1 MAGEVNIR
9 FSGVEKRLGRQQVL
23 RGVDLE
29 ARRGECLVV
38 IGRSGGGK
46 SVLLKHLIGL
56 MKPDRGRIE
65 VNGQDVVPLTE
76 AELVPV
82 RKKVGIVFQGGAL
95 FDSIDVETN
104 IAFPLREDKG
114 LAEAEIRGRVREVLD
129 AVGMLGQ
136 EKKMPGQLSGGMKK
150 RVALARAIVRRPEII
165 LYDEPTTG
173 LDPIMADSIDQ
184 LIVRMRERYGVTN
197 IVVTHDMRSAFTV
210 ADRIAMLHEG
220 RIYTVQEPAAIRDSR
235 DPIIYNFVNGISKEE
250 AATP

>member
-1 MAGEVNIR
+1 METDLIIR
-9 FSGVEKRLGRQQVL
+9 YAGVEKRLGRQQIL

-29 ARRGECLVV
+29 IRRGECMVV

-65 VNGQDVVPLTE
+65 VNGQDVVPLDE
-76 AELVPV
+76 VGMVPV
-82 RKKVGIVFQGGAL
+82 RKKIGIVFQGGAL
-95 FDSIDVETN
+95 FDSFNVETN
-104 IAFPLREDKG
+104 VAFPLREDGK
-114 LAEAEIRGRVREVLD
+114 LAEPEIRDHVREVLD
-129 AVGMLGQ
+129 AVGMLGH
-136 EKKMPGQLSGGMKK
+136 EKKMPGELSGGMKK

-197 IVVTHDMRSAFTV
+197 VVVTHDMRSVYAV
-210 ADRIAMLHEG
+210 SDRVAMLHEG
-220 RIYTVQEPAAIRDSR
+220 RIYTVETPERIRASR
-235 DPIIYNFVNGISKEE
+235 DPVVHRFVNGISKEE
-250 AATP
+250 AGP